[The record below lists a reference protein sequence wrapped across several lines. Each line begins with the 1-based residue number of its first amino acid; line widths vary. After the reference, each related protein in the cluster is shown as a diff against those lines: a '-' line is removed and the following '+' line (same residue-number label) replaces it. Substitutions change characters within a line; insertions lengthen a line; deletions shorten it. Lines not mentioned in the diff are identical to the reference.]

1 MQKGP
6 YLNVVISKTIA
17 AYSFKFNIFMLIE
30 RLSSNTK
37 VMDELLGGGI
47 ENGVITNFYGPA
59 GSGKT
64 NLCLIFTLSA
74 LKKGKVA
81 YIDTESGFS
90 TERFFQMGGT
100 HEDLKNVIYEHPSNF
115 REQEASLQKLR
126 DLELS
131 LIVVDSFVS
140 LYRLVL
146 NEENI
151 TNINRE
157 LAGQMAYLSNLAKEK
172 KIPVI
177 ITNQVY
183 SVNSNEIELSG
194 RDVVK
199 YWSKCLI
206 EIKKSDENRRLAII
220 RKHRSQP
227 EGKKVEFEITATGI
241 EKAKFKIF

>member
-1 MQKGP
+1 
-6 YLNVVISKTIA
+6 
-17 AYSFKFNIFMLIE
+17 MLIE
-30 RLSSNTK
+30 RLSSKTK
-37 VMDELLGGGI
+37 VLDELLSGGI

-64 NLCLIFTLSA
+64 NICLLFTLSA

-81 YIDTESGFS
+81 YVDTESGFS

-100 HEDLKNVIYEHPSNF
+100 KEDLQNVIYEHPSNF
-115 REQEASLQKLR
+115 QEQELSLQKLKNI
-126 DLELS
+126 EGLS

-140 LYRLVL
+140 LYRLLL
-146 NEENI
+146 NDENI

-157 LAGQMAYLSNLAKEK
+157 LAGQMAYLSNLSKEK

-183 SVNSNEIELSG
+183 NVNSNEIELSG

-227 EGKKVEFEITATGI
+227 EGKKVEFELTATGI

>member
-1 MQKGP
+1 
-6 YLNVVISKTIA
+6 
-17 AYSFKFNIFMLIE
+17 MLIE
-30 RLSSNTK
+30 RLSSKTR
-37 VMDELLGGGI
+37 VLDELLSGGI

-64 NLCLIFTLSA
+64 NICLLFTLSA

-81 YIDTESGFS
+81 YVDTESGFS

-100 HEDLKNVIYEHPSNF
+100 KEDLQNVIYEHPSNF
-115 REQEASLQKLR
+115 QEQELSLQKLKNI
-126 DLELS
+126 EGLS

-146 NEENI
+146 NDENI

-157 LAGQMAYLSNLAKEK
+157 LAGQMAYLSNLSKEK

-183 SVNSNEIELSG
+183 NVNSNEIELSG

-227 EGKKVEFEITATGI
+227 EGKKVEFELTATGI